1 MVCHLLGIDP
11 LRLGAL
17 PTDPAAWA
25 LGPPRVAWAITPT
38 WEKSRDA
45 QQRELAACIPPAL
58 MKTRYHQTSGFH
70 NNICVLTNGSRIVFK
85 TAEQALETFESNAI
99 HLAWI
104 DENIPLSYI
113 RATLVRLTDH
123 RGPLWITVWPGYGDI
138 VDLFL
143 HGRAAAGSS
152 DTIPEQDRAY
162 LFAAMLDNP
171 HLSPAEITLLEKMMP
186 AHERLARVMGRPTQT
201 RGLVYGDYREN
212 LHCET
217 FEPPLPADWTLYEA
231 IDPGWANPC
240 AVLFAAVDPRG
251 VLHCYDE
258 IYERYRTVGEIAAMI
273 FLRRWLNRG
282 LMLPAE
288 VEQFQQL
295 TKFDA
300 FAEDPEEQIRRD
312 AKLLGVVQQ
321 WRARKGD
328 CKPRMVVIDEAG
340 KQRDQAKPVSVLRQF
355 ERFGIR
361 PELAKNA
368 DKDGQR
374 DMVRERLRPMDGLI
388 RLKLAWRLQWF
399 ADHIPLADLVRVL
412 RQLGANPE
420 PLKLPQH
427 AHRLGLVAL
436 LAGFVY
442 DHHPRLAVALAGP
455 PLLHNTQ
462 QLRVAANLLLGILSK
477 RVEFRQLLKLLHF
490 RRQHQPA
497 VQPSPQENHRGD
509 FSDRAVALIDFIVAV
524 QHSPR
529 IDRRKQHRA
538 RIGPARINRLVQRP
552 VRRQRRLE
560 GFAMQIL
567 AIVAIHQPARLR
579 RPAHHPRQP
588 LMRRHHLLQQRDF
601 RRRQVRIVQ
610 HRRE

>member
-1 MVCHLLGIDP
+1 MAISRELFLQLPRQVQRALLDRAENARWKRDPLRWTRAPGAKGLTPFSWTPKQLEAFELARGKKLFGFLAGNRVGKSVWAARALVCNLLGIDP
-11 LRLGAL
+11 LRLGEL
-17 PTDPAAWA
+17 PPDPAAWA
-25 LGPPRVAWAITPT
+25 LGPPRVAWAITVT
-38 WEKSRDA
+38 FQKSVDA
-45 QQRELAACIPPAL
+45 QQRAIAACVPPCL
-58 MKTRYHQTSGFH
+58 LRSRYHEGTGFPH
-70 NNICVLTNGSRIVFK
+70 ALCVFANGSRIVFK
-85 TAEQALETFESNAI
+85 TPEQALDTFESNPI
-99 HLAWI
+99 HVAWC
-104 DENIPLSYI
+104 DENLPLSYI
-113 RATLVRLTDH
+113 RATMVRLVDY
-123 RGPLWITVWPGYGDI
+123 RGPLWITVWPGYKDI
-138 VDLFL
+138 VDLCTK
-143 HGRAAAGSS
+143 GIAAAGVGG
-152 DTIPEQDRAY
+152 DDAIPESDRAY
-162 LFAAMLDNP
+162 LFAEMLDNP
-171 HLSPAEITLLEKMMP
+171 HLSPAEIAVLEKVLP
-186 AHERLARVMGRPTQT
+186 AHERLARVKGRPTQT

-240 AVLFAAVDPRG
+240 AVLFAAVDPQG

-388 RLKLAWRLQWF
+388 RLKLAWRMQWLRYELTRHRF
-399 ADHIPLADLVRVL
+399 AEPDEASEQYVGDRETVVKADNHLLSGLEYLCAR
-412 RQLGANPE
+412 E
-420 PLKLPQH
+420 PRWVPPPPP
-427 AHRLGLVAL
+427 AP
-436 LAGFVY
+436 
-442 DHHPRLAVALAGP
+442 PRG
-455 PLLHNTQ
+455 
-462 QLRVAANLLLGILSK
+462 S
-477 RVEFRQLLKLLHF
+477 
-490 RRQHQPA
+490 
-497 VQPSPQENHRGD
+497 
-509 FSDRAVALIDFIVAV
+509 
-524 QHSPR
+524 
-529 IDRRKQHRA
+529 
-538 RIGPARINRLVQRP
+538 
-552 VRRQRRLE
+552 
-560 GFAMQIL
+560 IL
-567 AIVAIHQPARLR
+567 AREAREQ
-579 RPAHHPRQP
+579 AAGDDA
-588 LMRRHHLLQQRDF
+588 RDY
-601 RRRQVRIVQ
+601 RRRG
-610 HRRE
+610 